1 MMRKVLVANRGE
13 IACRIIHSARK
24 LKLATVAVYSEAD
37 KDALHVEIAD
47 ERLPIGP
54 SPAKDSYLAGEKII
68 AAALETGAEAI
79 HPGYGFLA
87 ENASFAKA
95 VQQAGLIFIGPSPA
109 SIAAMGDKERARLLA
124 KTAGVPILQGSPRL
138 AAAASQDLN
147 AAVASVGFPLLV
159 KAAAGGGGIG
169 MRRVNTPAELEAA
182 VAATQKLAEKAF
194 KDPAVYLEHF
204 IDPARHIEVQIFGF
218 GDGRVVHLFE
228 RECSIQRRF
237 QKIIEESPSP
247 GLPAHQRS
255 VIAGAAQRLAG
266 QQHYAGAGTVEFV
279 ADQAGNFYFLEMN
292 TRIQVEHP
300 VTELI
305 TGLDLV
311 ELQIRLARG
320 DDLSWLTQESIRAQ
334 GHAIE
339 CRIYAENPAK
349 NFLPSPGTLAVFE
362 PPHIAGLRV
371 DTGLRQGDK
380 VTFYYD
386 PMIAKLITHA
396 ADRNG
401 AIEHMMR
408 ALASFRVEGLA
419 TNIGFLRNIM
429 KHPAFRA
436 GDTPTGFV
444 TAHQAELMQGL

>member
-1 MMRKVLVANRGE
+1 
-13 IACRIIHSARK
+13 
-24 LKLATVAVYSEAD
+24 
-37 KDALHVEIAD
+37 
-47 ERLPIGP
+47 
-54 SPAKDSYLAGEKII
+54 
-68 AAALETGAEAI
+68 
-79 HPGYGFLA
+79 
-87 ENASFAKA
+87 
-95 VQQAGLIFIGPSPA
+95 
-109 SIAAMGDKERARLLA
+109 
-124 KTAGVPILQGSPRL
+124 
-138 AAAASQDLN
+138 
-147 AAVASVGFPLLV
+147 
-159 KAAAGGGGIG
+159 
-169 MRRVNTPAELEAA
+169 MRRVNTPAEVEAA
-182 VAATQKLAEKAF
+182 VAATQKLAEKSF
-194 KDPAVYLEHF
+194 GDPAVYLEHF

-247 GLPAHQRS
+247 GLPVHQRP
-255 VIAGAAQRLAG
+255 VIATAAKLLAG

-311 ELQIRLARG
+311 ELQVRLARG
-320 DDLSWLTQESIRAQ
+320 DDLSWLTKESIRAE

-349 NFLPSPGTLAVFE
+349 NFLPSPGTLVVFE
-362 PPHIAGLRV
+362 PPHLAGLRV

-396 ADRNG
+396 ADRLG
-401 AIEHMMR
+401 AIEHMAR

-429 KHPAFRA
+429 NNPAFRA